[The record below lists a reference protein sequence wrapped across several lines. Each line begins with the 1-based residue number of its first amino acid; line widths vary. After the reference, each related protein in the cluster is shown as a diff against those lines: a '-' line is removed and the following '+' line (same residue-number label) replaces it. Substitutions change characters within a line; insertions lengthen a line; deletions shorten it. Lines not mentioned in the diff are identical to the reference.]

1 LEQKAYH
8 IFKREKDKEGVD
20 MRNKT
25 YGGIPLAELSKLAR
39 MVDRGRRCSIDKDG
53 YLNFHYKTGHDNKNT
68 KSQLRLS
75 DKGKLICLGGYD
87 PGCWISKSEEFANRA
102 NMLFTFSAA

>member
-1 LEQKAYH
+1 
-8 IFKREKDKEGVD
+8 

-39 MVDRGRRCSIDKDG
+39 MVDRGKRCSIDKDG
-53 YLNFHYKTGHDNKNT
+53 YLNFHYKTGHHNSKV

-75 DKGKLICLGGYD
+75 DKGKLVCLGGYD
-87 PGCWISKSEEFANRA
+87 PGCLWSRGEEFADRA
-102 NMLFTFSAA
+102 NMLFTFSVA